1 MGELGDLEFET
12 YNSDDAAKLWAGWPG
27 LPVWSKV
34 VGKSKALQALL
45 FGPKAPSP
53 MHRARALVW
62 KGDPTQLA
70 DLWTIPEAQS
80 TFEALHEL
88 APAFLAC
95 PDQGYK
101 LFCHS
106 GKAQMPSR

>member
-1 MGELGDLEFET
+1 
-12 YNSDDAAKLWAGWPG
+12 
-27 LPVWSKV
+27 
-34 VGKSKALQALL
+34 
-45 FGPKAPSP
+45 
-53 MHRARALVW
+53 LVW